1 MIVLEKLA
9 RACFFEIALEIMV
22 LHILIFT
29 LLSTSYLNSD
39 TSSKSA
45 KIGALNAE
53 TYQKVCRK
61 LNQDLPGK
69 DWKTM
74 TEKMG
79 YNIDDVKSFSRND
92 NPADAVLVD
101 WGTGDGN
108 DLHKLIEILTDMG
121 RGEVVG
127 IIKEAVGVSTLPN
140 N

>member
-1 MIVLEKLA
+1 
-9 RACFFEIALEIMV
+9 MV

-39 TSSKSA
+39 TTSKSA

-53 TYQKVCRK
+53 TYLKVCRK
-61 LNQDLPGK
+61 LKQDLPGK

-74 TEKMG
+74 AGKMG
-79 YNIDDVKSFSRND
+79 FSIDDVKSFSTND

-101 WGTGDGN
+101 WGTRDGN
-108 DLHKLIEILTDMG
+108 GLNKLIEILTDMG
-121 RGEVVG
+121 RGDVVG
-127 IIKEAVGVSTLPN
+127 IIKEAPGVSTSPN